1 MADNLTLLQY
11 TVNRLQ
17 DMLTDEGYAFLVEGA
32 ITAGGGLVIR
42 ATHMEDPLV
51 AFPIVWMYDFSQED
65 FEATMAQALALGSSL
80 AEPAEASEATS
91 EAISEATSE
100 ATSPLLALAVE
111 RVEALRLELEALDA
125 SEVRD
130 APVLVQ

>member
-65 FEATMAQALALGSSL
+65 FEATMAQALALGGSL
-80 AEPAEASEATS
+80 AEPAEASETS
-91 EAISEATSE
+91 ETGE